1 MSPSHLPTF
10 HTSPR
15 LEEKI
20 GLANLEC
27 ARNASNA
34 IERADGDR
42 SRNHHIFMRKR
53 ARTSS
58 KTCTKVQLN
67 LPAGADAPE
76 MARLSTPLP
85 RH

>member
-15 LEEKI
+15 FEEKI

-27 ARNASNA
+27 ARNACNA
-34 IERADGDR
+34 IEHADGDR
-42 SRNHHIFMRKR
+42 SRYRHIFVRKR

-67 LPAGADAPE
+67 LPAGADALE
-76 MARLSTPLP
+76 MARLSTP
-85 RH
+85 RRRR